1 MRGKPIKTRLL
12 LFAFLFSLSVIS
24 MHALADPS
32 NPFSLS
38 PIMSFTPR
46 YITDEEFDG
55 EVNVKLHLTEMLFIP

>member
-1 MRGKPIKTRLL
+1 
-12 LFAFLFSLSVIS
+12 